1 MLLLTLLK
9 MIMSCYKKTVHG
21 DNGDDDDDNDD
32 EGHLPSCWYLC
43 MMMMKMMMMVMMVT
57 MMVMMMMMED
67 TYLPAGICAGCA
79 GDMNSFQGGGSSCN
93 RELFEG

>member
-43 MMMMKMMMMVMMVT
+43 MMMKMMMMVMMVT